1 MLAAG
6 IEVAASKADGRW
18 STVSGM
24 TRIRLTRKFAERID
38 GIDLS
43 QRRTGEIMDVSSRDA
58 RLLMAEGWASADDA
72 PVKEKRPR
80 AASPQPKKK

>member
-1 MLAAG
+1 MA
-6 IEVAASKADGRW
+6 
-18 STVSGM
+18 
-24 TRIRLTRKFAERID
+24 RIRLTRKLAERID

-43 QRRTGEIMDVSSRDA
+43 HRRTGEIMDVSSRDA

-72 PVKEKRPR
+72 PMKKKRSK